1 VLLAT
6 NMVSVGVDVN
16 RLGLMV
22 VGGQPKT
29 TAEYI
34 QATSRVGRKFPGVV
48 CTVYNWTRP
57 RDLSHYETFE
67 HYHATFYKH
76 VEALSVTPFAPG
88 AISRGLTA
96 LLVSCV
102 RHQGTEFNAND
113 RAQRIDRQHPSVQ
126 AAVELI
132 ARRAHLVGS
141 GAAVEQQVRA
151 ELNDRLDQWLAE
163 AQKAAGGRVL
173 AYDEKKD
180 GVTVG
185 LLNRPSLDGWN
196 DFTCLNSLRE
206 VEPTAGLILDDGG
219 MDDDPTFT
227 AAVSEDT
234 EGEEDGDE

>member
-1 VLLAT
+1 MAGEPCARRSHRPTYPPAGCPSRTRGRGTVPPLSPFASL
-6 NMVSVGVDVN
+6 S
-16 RLGLMV
+16 
-22 VGGQPKT
+22 
-29 TAEYI
+29 
-34 QATSRVGRKFPGVV
+34 TSRGEFHQI
-48 CTVYNWTRP
+48 

-102 RHQGTEFNAND
+102 RQQGTEFNGND
-113 RAQRIDRQHPSVQ
+113 RAQRLDRQHPCVQ

-141 GAAVEQQVRA
+141 VAAVEQQVRA
-151 ELNDRLDQWLAE
+151 ELQERLDAWLAE
-163 AQKAAGGRVL
+163 AQKTAGGRVL

-185 LLNRPSLDGWN
+185 LLR
-196 DFTCLNSLRE
+196 RA
-206 VEPTAGLILDDGG
+206 AG
-219 MDDDPTFT
+219 P
-227 AAVSEDT
+227 AV
-234 EGEEDGDE
+234 

>member
-1 VLLAT
+1 
-6 NMVSVGVDVN
+6 
-16 RLGLMV
+16 MV

-48 CTVYNWTRP
+48 CTVFNWSRP

-102 RHQGTEFNAND
+102 RHQGTEFNRNES
-113 RAQRIDRQHPSVQ
+113 AQRLDRQHPSVQ

-132 ARRAHLVGS
+132 ARRAHLVGN
-141 GAAVEQQVRA
+141 GAAVEQQVRG
-151 ELNDRLDQWLAE
+151 ELQERLDEWLAE
-163 AQKAAGGRVL
+163 AQKVAGGRVL

-185 LLNRPSLDGWN
+185 LLHRPSLDPWN

-219 MDDDPTFT
+219 MDDDPTF
-227 AAVSEDT
+227 AATVSEDT
-234 EGEEDGDE
+234 DGEEDDDE